1 MALSL
6 SKLPFTAS
14 EIKILVP
21 DNQQL
26 QAVLI
31 DELTLQRAT
40 NRQLQQYLK
49 PNKVARYEIQLL
61 TARLR
66 AEGYYAAE
74 LSFALR
80 QSQIVYSVNPGPLYR
95 IAQLSLELPP
105 DISVAD
111 GVVTLRQGDV
121 LNAAAVH
128 GAVEALRQYVAS
140 EFCLYK
146 VNVRYSAKVLHDSR
160 AAELKLTL
168 EQSPE
173 VSVGEITFIGL
184 QSVEQDYLRQR
195 LPFKTGDCFKT
206 AALERAH
213 LQLMQTSLLVRADIQ
228 PGQPVAGR
236 VPIAI
241 RVAERVHRTLS
252 AGVGFQSDNGVGL
265 SLGWDHRNLM
275 GRAENLSVE
284 SLLSATE
291 QRIETTLTVPFFRQ
305 REQSL
310 SLFNTAQRIDSDAFT
325 SEQATLGVEIATLLS
340 PHLRASIGFEL
351 EFSQVEE
358 NAQDGSFTLVSLPL
372 SLNYDLRD
380 NPLDPRRGW
389 VMGAVVR
396 PYQDLGGAG
405 REFLQSTVAVS
416 AYHSF
421 AQLPWQPT
429 AALRLAMGSISGI
442 PASQLPA
449 NLRFYSGGGGSVRGY
464 PFQTLSSI
472 TDGTPDGGLSF
483 TELSFET
490 RVRWG
495 SDWGA
500 VAFIDGGYAF
510 ADASPKLNAE
520 LLWGAG
526 LGLRYYTSFAP
537 IRFDIGVPLNQ
548 RAQIDDSFQVYISI
562 GQAF

>member
-21 DNQQL
+21 DNKRL

-128 GAVEALRQYVAS
+128 GAVESLRQYVAS

-160 AAELKLTL
+160 AAELKLIL

-206 AALERAH
+206 AALDRAH

-236 VPIAI
+236 VPITI

-252 AGVGFQSDNGVGL
+252 AGIGFQSDNGVGL

-340 PHLRASIGFEL
+340 PHLRGSIGFEL
-351 EFSQVEE
+351 EFSQVQE

-372 SLNYDLRD
+372 SLNYDRRD
-380 NPLDPRRGW
+380 NALDPRRGW

-405 REFLQSTVAVS
+405 GEFLQSTVAASV
-416 AYHSF
+416 YHSF
-421 AQLPWQPT
+421 TRLPWQPT
-429 AALRLAMGSISGI
+429 TALRLAMGSISGI
-442 PASQLPA
+442 QASQLPA

-510 ADASPKLNAE
+510 ADASPKLNSQ

>member
-21 DNQQL
+21 DNKQL

-74 LSFALR
+74 LSFALK
-80 QSQIVYSVNPGPLYR
+80 QSQIIYSVSPGPLYR
-95 IAQLSLELPP
+95 IAQLSLELPHG
-105 DISVAD
+105 ISVAD

-128 GAVEALRQYVAS
+128 GAVEALRNYVAS

-146 VNVRYSAKVLHDSR
+146 VNARYSAKVLHGSGS
-160 AAELKLTL
+160 AELRLIL

-173 VSVGEITFIGL
+173 VSVGEISFYGL

-206 AALERAH
+206 AALDRAH

-236 VPIAI
+236 VPITI

-340 PHLRASIGFEL
+340 PHLRGSIGFEL

-372 SLNYDLRD
+372 SLNYDRRD
-380 NPLDPRRGW
+380 NALDPRRGW

-405 REFLQSTVAVS
+405 REFLQSTVAASV
-416 AYHSF
+416 YHSF
-421 AQLPWQPT
+421 TRLPWQPT
-429 AALRLAMGSISGI
+429 TALRLAMGSISGI
-442 PASQLPA
+442 QASQLPA

-548 RAQIDDSFQVYISI
+548 REQIDDSFQVYISI